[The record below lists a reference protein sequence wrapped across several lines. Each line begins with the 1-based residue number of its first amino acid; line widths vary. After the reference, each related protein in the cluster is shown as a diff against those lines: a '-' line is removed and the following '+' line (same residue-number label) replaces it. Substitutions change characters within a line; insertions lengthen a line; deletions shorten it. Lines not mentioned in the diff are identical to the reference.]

1 MSLHISWRF
10 AVWFPDT
17 LKKQSES
24 GSAKNSYRKKIFIKK
39 IFYRRYGCGTSDRRT
54 VWVWCSVRVGL
65 SSPLIPR
72 ASSSPSACRANRSS
86 STTCGALTRF
96 LFPSKYFTCS
106 ISAVPPCHLINCRV
120 VRGKSQYY
128 NMQLLVNVTKINFL
142 DKFKILYFFN
152 NSWILLTC
160 PNFIQSLDS

>member
-39 IFYRRYGCGTSDRRT
+39 SSTVGTDVGPPIAGLCGSDA
-54 VWVWCSVRVGL
+54 VSG
-65 SSPLIPR
+65 
-72 ASSSPSACRANRSS
+72 SACRRLWSRGPHLRRRPAER
-86 STTCGALTRF
+86 TDQALRPAGLWQGFFFLRNISPVRF
-96 LFPSKYFTCS
+96 
-106 ISAVPPCHLINCRV
+106 PPCHLINCRV

-160 PNFIQSLDS
+160 PNYIQSLNS